1 MNQSEKFSYKSISTI
16 PVANFYLLNKHNNLA
31 YLYKDYEDFLDEKM
45 SKEET
50 SRLKEIQYSITE
62 DYIDIL
68 AEGKGRSD
76 LLILGQMSDL
86 ESEILVVGSLILMV
100 RTNPSEDLKTCLKDW
115 KYPVDPDKAEKKLSG
130 VQFKLSILRSKN
142 KHLLEK
148 DENEEEVEYDLY
160 KDVVMLEQSLGGIH
174 IDPKTT
180 VLEKWVNYLKF
191 ARDKNKKAQD
201 GAKRSS

>member
-1 MNQSEKFSYKSISTI
+1 MQKSEITYYKGIDTL
-16 PVANFYLLNKHNNLA
+16 PVENFYLLNKHDNLA
-31 YLYKDYEDFLDEKM
+31 YLLKDCDDLDRKL
-45 SKEET
+45 SDQ
-50 SRLKEIQYSITE
+50 EIKILSEIRSSVTE

-68 AEGKGRSD
+68 SDGSGKSD
-76 LLILGQMSDL
+76 LLVLGQISDL

-100 RTNPSEDLKTCLKDW
+100 RNNPSEDLKMCLKDW

-160 KDVVMLEQSLGGIH
+160 KDVVTLEQSLGGIH

-191 ARDKNKKAQD
+191 ARDKNKKAQN
-201 GAKRSS
+201 GTKGSS